1 MLFLTSD
8 FGFKNTSFGELERPP
23 LDLGSKNE
31 LFGTIGIVSWFWL
44 RSTTSKYLQ
53 QRVAPVGDYHGMD
66 VELLLTETGRLIGFC
81 DYLLISWGNQHWST
95 AISMILSGDTGF
107 KLGVI
112 PWNKPAH
119 SHGLHLTLR
128 NNKIIMERKNWITL
142 CLEWAGP

>member
-1 MLFLTSD
+1 MTVKNNEWKRLFVRHGFYWSD
-8 FGFKNTSFGELERPP
+8 ELCNFVNEYSTHTELSFFDNSDQINLLKPAYIK
-23 LDLGSKNE
+23 LGVQY
-31 LFGTIGIVSWFWL
+31 GAYDA
-44 RSTTSKYLQ
+44 TSKYLQ

-112 PWNKPAH
+112 P
-119 SHGLHLTLR
+119 
-128 NNKIIMERKNWITL
+128 
-142 CLEWAGP
+142 